1 MVNLSQ
7 ITLKER
13 IIDVFVGALGEIWPD
28 RIFLYLPG
36 KPDTTGNSFAISASG
51 SNYGFISI
59 ENSSKPENEDIALLQ
74 SAVTLLAIILKNNEL
89 KEAELSLQ
97 EKTERIEAQN
107 EEYQQINEELNQ
119 INQELAEA
127 KKNAENSEA
136 RLKMALEVSK
146 SGAWDWDILKNTFYW
161 SDEFLQLFGLP
172 KNTIAGFEAWS
183 KALHPE
189 DVERASK
196 KIQEAIEYRTE
207 LLNDYR
213 IILPNK
219 EIRWIRATGKA
230 TYVNSKPARMIGL
243 CMDITVQKTAEQ
255 ELYDAK
261 ERAEESEARFK
272 NMFERHGSIMLLIEP
287 ESGLIIDANEASASY
302 YGYTKSKLL
311 TMRIDEINVLPP
323 EQVKAE
329 RELALHEKRK
339 YFVFPHRLASGEVRT
354 VEVHSSPI
362 VFQERQILF
371 SIIHDITDRKQAEE
385 ALYESEERFL
395 LAMQA
400 TSDGLFDWNLE
411 TNEIYYAPAW
421 KKLLGYADHELPNDF
436 SVWENTTEPEDV
448 KKSWELQ
455 QKLISKEIDRFVLEF
470 KMKHKNG
477 QWVDIL
483 SRAEAIFN
491 DSGKAIRIVGTHT
504 DITERK
510 LAEQKVQETQTKLIE
525 ALELSN
531 QSRHMLLSVLEDQ
544 RRSEQEIHKLNT
556 ELEHRVA
563 ERTNQLEAAIK
574 ELTFHLSELEQ
585 FSYVSNHDLQ
595 EPLRTLNQFTQLFFE
610 KYAGTLDEE
619 GKKYIEFIS
628 KSAKRMSALV
638 KDLLEYS
645 LLGKE
650 GVRTLVDCNKIVET
664 VLSDLNDSVQES
676 GAKLTVQELPTL
688 NGYETELRLLFQNLI
703 GNAIKYQKKELVAEI
718 QISAESRENEWMFKI
733 SDNGIGIDEKYKD
746 KIFIIFQR
754 LHNRGDYEGTG
765 IGLAHCKKIVELHG
779 GRIWVE
785 STPGVGSNF
794 IFTVPKR

>member
-1 MVNLSQ
+1 
-7 ITLKER
+7 
-13 IIDVFVGALGEIWPD
+13 
-28 RIFLYLPG
+28 
-36 KPDTTGNSFAISASG
+36 
-51 SNYGFISI
+51 
-59 ENSSKPENEDIALLQ
+59 
-74 SAVTLLAIILKNNEL
+74 
-89 KEAELSLQ
+89 
-97 EKTERIEAQN
+97 
-107 EEYQQINEELNQ
+107 
-119 INQELAEA
+119 
-127 KKNAENSEA
+127 
-136 RLKMALEVSK
+136 
-146 SGAWDWDILKNTFYW
+146 
-161 SDEFLQLFGLP
+161 
-172 KNTIAGFEAWS
+172 
-183 KALHPE
+183 
-189 DVERASK
+189 
-196 KIQEAIEYRTE
+196 
-207 LLNDYR
+207 
-213 IILPNK
+213 
-219 EIRWIRATGKA
+219 
-230 TYVNSKPARMIGL
+230 MIGL